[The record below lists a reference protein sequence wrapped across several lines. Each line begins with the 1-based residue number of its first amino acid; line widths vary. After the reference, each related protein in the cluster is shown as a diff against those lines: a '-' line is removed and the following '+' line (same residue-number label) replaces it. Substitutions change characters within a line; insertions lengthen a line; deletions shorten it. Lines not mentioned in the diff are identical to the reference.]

1 MMSLGEYLWALDNS
15 VYSALV
21 GWYVLCQLD
30 PVGLCIVQF
39 FCISVNFLSSGS
51 VNC

>member
-1 MMSLGEYLWALDNS
+1 MMSLGEYLWALDDS

-21 GWYVLCQLD
+21 GWYVLGQLS
-30 PVGLCIVQF
+30 PVGLCVVQF
-39 FCISVNFLSSGS
+39 FCISANFLSIGS